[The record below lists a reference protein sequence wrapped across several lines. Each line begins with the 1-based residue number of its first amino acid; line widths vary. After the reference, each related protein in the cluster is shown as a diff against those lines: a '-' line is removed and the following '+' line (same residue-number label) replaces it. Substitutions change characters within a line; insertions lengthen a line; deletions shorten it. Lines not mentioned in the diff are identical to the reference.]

1 MRQRIYNTLS
11 GKKED
16 FKPRKR
22 GKVHMYVC
30 GPTVYD
36 YSHLGHARAYVA
48 FDVIR
53 RYLEHSGNEVIY
65 VNNLTDVND
74 KIIKRAEETMDT
86 PESVA
91 ERFSDEF
98 FIDMDALGVKRAD
111 FYPKVSEHMQE
122 IIGMVAGLI
131 EKGYAYESAGDVYF
145 DTSKAKDYGKLSRQK
160 MGKILAGA
168 RVKPNKKKKTQA
180 DFALWKN
187 AGENEQK
194 WKSPWGQ
201 GRPGWHIECSAMAMK
216 YFGENLDIH
225 AGGQDLVFPHHENEI
240 AQSEAYSGTQFAKY
254 WMHNGFVTVDR
265 EKMGKSL
272 GNFFTV
278 REILKKHRPEV
289 VRYFLLSTQYRK
301 PIDFTDK
308 SLAEAKSSLE
318 GIENSLANLK
328 HAITIKQGSKK
339 TKEDKEVL
347 KKVEYHRKQFFA
359 AMGDDFN
366 TREAIS
372 SIHQMCT
379 VLNAYLA
386 EKPNNEVL
394 RESLDSFEEF
404 SQILNLFE
412 EKDID
417 QDEEII
423 AHLRRLMRELEVK
436 KLKDDYT
443 VSGLMR
449 LVLLER
455 EKARKE
461 NNYESSDK
469 IRESLSHMGIVIE
482 DTEEGPRWQ
491 FRRG

>member
-1 MRQRIYNTLS
+1 MAQRIYNTLS
-11 GKKED
+11 GKRENLESREK
-16 FKPRKR
+16 
-22 GKVHMYVC
+22 GKLHIYVC

-36 YSHLGHARAYVA
+36 YSHLGHARVYVV

-65 VNNLTDVND
+65 INNLTDVND
-74 KIIKRAEETMDT
+74 KIIKRAEETGDT

-91 ERFSDEF
+91 ERFSEEF
-98 FIDMDALGVKRAD
+98 FIDMDSLGVKRAD
-111 FYPKVSEHMQE
+111 FYPKVSEHITE
-122 IIGMVAGLI
+122 ITGMIAGLV

-145 DTSKAKDYGKLSRQK
+145 NTSKVNEYGKLSRQNLE
-160 MGKILAGA
+160 KIIAGI
-168 RVKPNKKKKTQA
+168 RVDANEKKKNQE
-180 DFALWKN
+180 DFALWKS
-187 AGENEQK
+187 AGDNEQG
-194 WKSPWGQ
+194 WDSPWGR

-216 YFGENLDIH
+216 YFGESLDIH
-225 AGGQDLVFPHHENEI
+225 GGGQDLVFPHHENEI
-240 AQSEAYSGTQFAKY
+240 AQSEAYSGKEFAKY
-254 WMHNGFVTVDR
+254 WMHNGFVTVDK

-301 PIDFTDK
+301 PIDFTEE
-308 SLAEAKSSLE
+308 AINEAKSSLE
-318 GIENSLANLK
+318 GIENSLSNLK
-328 HAITIKQGSKK
+328 HAITVKEGTEK
-339 TKEDKEVL
+339 TKDDKEVL
-347 KKVEYHRKQFFA
+347 KKIDYYRTQFFA
-359 AMGDDFN
+359 AMDDDFN

-372 SIHQMCT
+372 SVHQMCT
-379 VLNAYLA
+379 VLNSYIV
-386 EKPNNEVL
+386 ENPNNEVL
-394 RESLDSFEEF
+394 REALDNFEEF

-412 EKDID
+412 EQDID
-417 QDEEII
+417 QNEEII
-423 AHLRRLMRELEVK
+423 AHLRKLMRELEVK

-461 NNYESSDK
+461 NDYEKSDK
-469 IRESLSHMGIVIE
+469 IREGLSHMGIVIE

-491 FRRG
+491 FRRS